1 MTENVARPRF
11 PPGFPPDFGPSEIGG
26 LSPVFVKLRHFST
39 DPSASMLWSL
49 ALYIALVIGLCA
61 VMLGLSYV
69 LGERT
74 PYSKATL
81 DPYESGIVHVGWS
94 HYRFGAKF
102 YLMAMF
108 FVIFDL
114 EAVFVYAWAVSAR
127 EAGWAGYL
135 EMLVFLAILV
145 AGLAYL
151 WRVGALDWAPKP
163 RKLPSPRK
171 P

>member
-1 MTENVARPRF
+1 
-11 PPGFPPDFGPSEIGG
+11 
-26 LSPVFVKLRHFST
+26 
-39 DPSASMLWSL
+39 MLWSL

-61 VMLGLSYV
+61 VMLGLSWV

-74 PYSKATL
+74 PYTKATL
-81 DPYESGIVHVGWS
+81 DPYESGILHVGMA
-94 HYRFGAKF
+94 RFRMSSKF

-114 EAVFVYAWAVSAR
+114 EAVFVYAWAVAAR
-127 EAGWAGYL
+127 EAGWAGYI

-151 WRVGALDWAPKP
+151 WRIGALDWAPKP
-163 RKLPSPRK
+163 RKLPSPGASRRPLPEGEARK
-171 P
+171 AY

>member
-1 MTENVARPRF
+1 
-11 PPGFPPDFGPSEIGG
+11 
-26 LSPVFVKLRHFST
+26 
-39 DPSASMLWSL
+39 MLWSL

-74 PYSKATL
+74 RYTKATL
-81 DPYESGIVHVGWS
+81 DPYESGITHVGLA
-94 HYRFGAKF
+94 RFRMSSKF

-127 EAGWAGYL
+127 EAGWPGYI
-135 EMLVFLAILV
+135 EMVVFLTILV

-151 WRVGALDWAPKP
+151 WKVGALDWAPKP
-163 RKLPSPRK
+163 RKLPAPRIDTGPK
-171 P
+171 G

>member
-1 MTENVARPRF
+1 
-11 PPGFPPDFGPSEIGG
+11 
-26 LSPVFVKLRHFST
+26 
-39 DPSASMLWSL
+39 MLGSL

-61 VMLGLSYV
+61 VMLGLSHV

-74 PYSKATL
+74 PYTKATL
-81 DPYESGIVHVGWS
+81 DPYESGIVHVGLAR
-94 HYRFGAKF
+94 YRFGAKF

-127 EAGWAGYL
+127 EAGWAGYV
-135 EMLVFLAILV
+135 EILVFLGILI

-151 WRVGALDWAPKP
+151 WKLGALDWAPKP
-163 RKLPSPRK
+163 RKLPAPRAPAK
-171 P
+171 A

>member
-1 MTENVARPRF
+1 
-11 PPGFPPDFGPSEIGG
+11 
-26 LSPVFVKLRHFST
+26 
-39 DPSASMLWSL
+39 MLWSL

-74 PYSKATL
+74 PYSKATN
-81 DPYESGIVHVGWS
+81 DPYESGILHVGMA
-94 HYRFGAKF
+94 RFRMSAKF

-127 EAGWAGYL
+127 EAGWAGYI

-151 WRVGALDWAPKP
+151 WRVGALNWAPKP
-163 RKLPSPRK
+163 RKLPAARVTK
-171 P
+171 A